1 MKRFMI
7 RSLLTAAVVGAT
19 AYVAEAGPLGLFGH
33 RRCRCE
39 CECQPTE
46 AKATP
51 VRDVVQWVEEKRP
64 VATCVGG
71 VCHAVGDLI
80 ESKPVITFVK
90 GGVSAC
96 ANGQC
101 PKR

>member
-1 MKRFMI
+1 MKRF
-7 RSLLTAAVVGAT
+7 LLSVAVVALTVSGAC
-19 AYVAEAGPLGLFGH
+19 AGPFGLFGRGKCH
-33 RRCRCE
+33 CSQSQ
-39 CECQPTE
+39 CQPTE

-71 VCHAVGDLI
+71 VCHAVGNAI

-96 ANGQC
+96 QNGQC
-101 PKR
+101 PNR